1 MIADRE
7 STRDTQDI
15 FVNHLL
21 KIIDGIFSEAL
32 NAILTMSTGPPDQEQ

>member
-1 MIADRE
+1 MIADKE
-7 STRDTQDI
+7 LTRDTQDI

-32 NAILTMSTGPPDQEQ
+32 NAILTMSPPDQEQ